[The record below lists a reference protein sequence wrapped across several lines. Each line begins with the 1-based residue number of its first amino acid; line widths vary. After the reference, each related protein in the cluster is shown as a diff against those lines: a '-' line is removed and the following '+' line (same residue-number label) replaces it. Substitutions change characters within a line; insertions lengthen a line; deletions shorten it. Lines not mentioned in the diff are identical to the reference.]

1 LTISKPSRI
10 RSSVDEETTCLNF
23 LVGIC
28 GATVFAKA
36 DNRVLGTRSTFVA
49 IGDRFPCTVEVAV
62 SITDGPPRD
71 DLYRNGNI
79 YHHSVTFKV
88 ADLDHARAHLRA
100 VGIGL
105 ETDHRT
111 MIVTDPADTNG
122 LRFGFT
128 TSLADG
134 YPRAAALGPHWDYD
148 SCYRRRALL
157 AEGRNIHE
165 PLD

>member
-23 LVGIC
+23 LVGMC

-36 DNRVLGTRSTFVA
+36 DNRVLGIRSIFVA
-49 IGDRFPCTVEVAV
+49 IGDRFPYTVEVAV
-62 SITDGPPRD
+62 PITDGPPRD

-79 YHHSVTFKV
+79 YHSVTFKV

-100 VGIGL
+100 FGIGL

-128 TSLADG
+128 ASLVDG
-134 YPRAAALGPHWDYD
+134 DPRAAALGLRLMLSTAGTARGGTKYP
-148 SCYRRRALL
+148 
-157 AEGRNIHE
+157 
-165 PLD
+165 